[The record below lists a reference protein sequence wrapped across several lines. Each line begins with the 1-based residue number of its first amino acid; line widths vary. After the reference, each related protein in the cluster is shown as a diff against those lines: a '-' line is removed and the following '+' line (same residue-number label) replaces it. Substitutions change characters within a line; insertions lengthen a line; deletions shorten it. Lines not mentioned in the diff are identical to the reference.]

1 MVREANK
8 PCGAAGEVVLSSSL
22 RAKGEQSLWSCQP
35 WSSSLVDPRTTCSC
49 LFYRCAP
56 LPSAQLEHS
65 HGLYGA
71 GVGSVDLWCLQ
82 FPAAWQAHREV
93 LSLVWGREGWLP

>member
-35 WSSSLVDPRTTCSC
+35 WSSSLVDPMGLQEHEPSQDHM
-49 LFYRCAP
+49 L
-56 LPSAQLEHS
+56 LSLLQVSPSALS
-65 HGLYGA
+65 PAGA
-71 GVGSVDLWCLQ
+71 FPWSVWCRC
-82 FPAAWQAHREV
+82 WQC
-93 LSLVWGREGWLP
+93 